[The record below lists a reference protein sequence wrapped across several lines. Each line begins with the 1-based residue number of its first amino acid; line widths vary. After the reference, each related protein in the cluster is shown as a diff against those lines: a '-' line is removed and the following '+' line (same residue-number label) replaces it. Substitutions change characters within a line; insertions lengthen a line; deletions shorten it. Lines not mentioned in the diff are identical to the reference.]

1 MSARGIRAKS
11 HSLSFRPG
19 TAGGRGVP
27 PITVPTQTHTIQ
39 MLCSVELTDSHHEH
53 GKVNWIGRWA
63 EQLVKIR
70 DLARLDPWSDE
81 RPRGLKHEMGDKGWP
96 DQGGSGRVSSTARS
110 RGRREL
116 AATSDHSDA
125 ARQKPDGTGQDSTCN
140 TRQAADRRQTAAGHS
155 HPSIHPSIA
164 APHRLF
170 LLVSLQLTNSPL
182 LIVISNSNSSCNNSN
197 SIIVHHQRTLL
208 LTHHNSR
215 ANWHQ
220 AILQPDLNQPLSR
233 LLLPSFRHLS
243 RTLISQGP
251 LLRPLTAALH
261 GTLAGYAPPP
271 QRHQAP
277 AIVYL
282 PRLPRI
288 RLPAYLHP
296 YLSQTPTSTIV
307 AFVDRRDR
315 FQSDTLPLHR
325 LAPFALV
332 THRDTALLPTVAH
345 PDSTLTQS
353 APSRPRC
360 QSVAS
365 PLPSPSATT
374 TRLLY
379 RNIGAR

>member
-1 MSARGIRAKS
+1 MGGTGKAGDSEVEVGVS
-11 HSLSFRPG
+11 HPLRDPVAVGSWRRHQI
-19 TAGGRGVP
+19 TA
-27 PITVPTQTHTIQ
+27 TQ
-39 MLCSVELTDSHHEH
+39 
-53 GKVNWIGRWA
+53 
-63 EQLVKIR
+63 R
-70 DLARLDPWSDE
+70 D
-81 RPRGLKHEMGDKGWP
+81 
-96 DQGGSGRVSSTARS
+96 RS
-110 RGRREL
+110 
-116 AATSDHSDA
+116 
-125 ARQKPDGTGQDSTCN
+125 PTGQDSTCN

-155 HPSIHPSIA
+155 HPSVHPSIA

-170 LLVSLQLTNSPL
+170 ILVSLQLTNSPL
-182 LIVISNSNSSCNNSN
+182 LIILSSSSNNSN

-220 AILQPDLNQPLSR
+220 PILQPDLNQPLSR

-243 RTLISQGP
+243 PTLISQGP

-261 GTLAGYAPPP
+261 GALAGYHPPP
-271 QRHQAP
+271 ERHQAP

-296 YLSQTPTSTIV
+296 YLPQTPTSTIV

-315 FQSDTLPLHR
+315 FQPDTLPLHR